1 MTEQLL
7 LVYSICQPLAACT
20 TPGTFQLLFLAAAT
34 AIMLNLS
41 APYSVYCFWCTPP
54 VIPCCHRYS
63 WYASSVSPLPQL
75 QFWVHFVCSSETL
88 QPDNTIACML
98 ICHPNPL
105 STHRQQLLPL
115 ACSACQ
121 PCSIKLLQP
130 VTATCGLL
138 RLPALHL
145 SPYSWH
151 FSGVLKFP
159 HWLLGPSHQWSIH
172 IFLLCLLLTGA
183 WMQLSPNQTELV
195 HF

>member
-1 MTEQLL
+1 
-7 LVYSICQPLAACT
+7 
-20 TPGTFQLLFLAAAT
+20 
-34 AIMLNLS
+34 MLHLS
-41 APYSVYCFWCTPP
+41 AP
-54 VIPCCHRYS
+54 CHS
-63 WYASSVSPLPQL
+63 
-75 QFWVHFVCSSETL
+75 CSSGYISFAPLRPCSQTTL
-88 QPDNTIACML
+88 LLACF

-121 PCSIKLLQP
+121 PCSIELLQP